1 METDMIDVKRLKEMT
16 RETCIDNFRK
26 VTENFFYTEYVE
38 NVVNQIQLRDDNFL
52 IESVDRIEREYKEN
66 AIKVLASDSLYSEY
80 LAKEDME
87 QIVSESLKT
96 ILFSSVYIAERYKK

>member
-1 METDMIDVKRLKEMT
+1 METDMMSVVKRL

-26 VTENFFYTEYVE
+26 ATENFFYTEYVE
-38 NVVNQIQLRDDNFL
+38 NVVNQIQLRDDTFL

-96 ILFSSVYIAERYKK
+96 ILFASVYIVERYKK